1 VNVQLKINRIQ
12 KFNPMYKNVLQSIE
26 NIQIWPV
33 ISFVIFFV
41 FFLCLLLWVFTTDK
55 KFIDKMKA
63 MPIDEKDSLN
73 LMSDAKQ
80 VEL

>member
-1 VNVQLKINRIQ
+1 
-12 KFNPMYKNVLQSIE
+12 MYKNVLQSID

-73 LMSDAKQ
+73 LMSDSKQ
-80 VEL
+80 SEL